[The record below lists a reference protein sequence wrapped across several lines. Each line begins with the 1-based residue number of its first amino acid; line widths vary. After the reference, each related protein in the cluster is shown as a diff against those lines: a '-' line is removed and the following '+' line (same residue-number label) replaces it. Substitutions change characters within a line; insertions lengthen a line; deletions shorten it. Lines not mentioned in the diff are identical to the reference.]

1 MRLLLEAGADK
12 EAKNKYGDT
21 PLIKA
26 AYKGHEAVV
35 PLLLEAGADKEA
47 KNKDGITP
55 LIAAAEKGH
64 EAIVQRLLEAG
75 ADAEA
80 KDNDLFGKTAF
91 YYARKNGHTSV
102 AELLPASSGCCVL
115 M

>member
-1 MRLLLEAGADK
+1 MRATRLLRQEFG
-12 EAKNKYGDT
+12 YT
-21 PLIKA
+21 PLIEA
-26 AYKGHEAVV
+26 AYNGHDAVV
-35 PLLLEAGADKEA
+35 RLLLEAGADKEA

-55 LIAAAEKGH
+55 LMAAARSGR

-102 AELLPASSGCCVL
+102 AELLPASASSGCCVL